1 MAAVIDYGVDLSCT
15 TDLDGLLVTVT
26 GSTLMEQVAVRR
38 LFCRPGRLLSNPV
51 DYTIDVRDFLSTGI
65 TPSDLPRIRSQVITA
80 LTSDQRIFSATC
92 SASFDPNL
100 QILTLVIAGN
110 GASGPFNLT
119 LAVSAVTVEILR
131 P

>member
-1 MAAVIDYGVDLSCT
+1 MAIDYGVDLSCGL
-15 TDLDGLLVTVT
+15 DLDPLLITVT
-26 GSTLMEQVAVRR
+26 GSELMQQVAMRR
-38 LFCRPGRLLSNPV
+38 LYCRSGSLLSNPV
-51 DYTIDVRDFLSTGI
+51 DYTIDVRDFVSAGI
-65 TPSDLPRIRSQVITA
+65 TPSDLPRIQSQVITA

-92 SASFDPNL
+92 AASFDPNL
-100 QILTLVIAGN
+100 QILTLAITGN